1 MVMFQIKV
9 WFQNRRTKHKKE
21 EECGGISAGE
31 GVPSS
36 LGAVQLGDGGA
47 PLPTALSTRLQQ
59 HPLPGVPSA
68 VGPLVSP
75 LAPSVP
81 LFFPSSLFN
90 LQQMAGGAATV
101 ATAVG
106 SHGNADPES
115 VSPPVP
121 KQNIFRPFC
130 LWLTNYPKFYTC
142 SQVHRIGTKCYRDII
157 DMDEKC
163 EGRRLSQT
171 VIYAYREIW
180 PLVNHLTV

>member
-1 MVMFQIKV
+1 MLTNNNTPILCRLLLLRMVMVMFQIKV

-36 LGAVQLGDGGA
+36 LGAAQLSDGGA

-130 LWLTNYPKFYTC
+130 L
-142 SQVHRIGTKCYRDII
+142 
-157 DMDEKC
+157 
-163 EGRRLSQT
+163 
-171 VIYAYREIW
+171 
-180 PLVNHLTV
+180 